1 MEDGR
6 VETYRVLSSGA
17 TAQIIEKKSKFIAT
31 IRPVE
36 TEEEA
41 ANFIDEIKK
50 KYYNARH
57 NCFAFIV
64 GSKKECV
71 RFSDDGEPGG
81 TAGRPMLEVLLGWDL
96 CNAAV
101 VVTRYFG
108 GVLLGTGGLVRAYT
122 TVVQEALAQCD
133 TNVMT
138 DGIRIEIT
146 MDYNGIGKIQYLLG
160 KRGLTAENIAYA
172 DKVIM
177 EVIVPA
183 VQLENISKEII
194 ETTAGQAFIEEKDR
208 LYFVDKEDKH

>member
-6 VETYRVLSSGA
+6 VETYRILSSGA

-31 IRPVE
+31 IRSVE
-36 TEEEA
+36 TEEDA
-41 ANFIDEIKK
+41 VNFVDEIKK

-57 NCFAFIV
+57 NCFAFVV

-71 RFSDDGEPGG
+71 RSSDDGEPSG
-81 TAGRPMLEVLLGWDL
+81 TAGRPMLEVLLGQDL
-96 CNAAV
+96 CNVAV

-122 TVVQEALAQCD
+122 TAVQEALAKCD
-133 TNVMT
+133 ISIMIG
-138 DGIRIEIT
+138 GIRIQIT
-146 MDYNGIGKIQYLLG
+146 VDYSGIGKIQYLLG
-160 KRGLTAENIAYA
+160 KRGLTAENIVYT

-183 VQLENISKEII
+183 VQLENISKEITEI
-194 ETTAGQAFIEEKDR
+194 MAGQAFIEEKNR
-208 LYFVDKEDKH
+208 LYFVDKEGKR